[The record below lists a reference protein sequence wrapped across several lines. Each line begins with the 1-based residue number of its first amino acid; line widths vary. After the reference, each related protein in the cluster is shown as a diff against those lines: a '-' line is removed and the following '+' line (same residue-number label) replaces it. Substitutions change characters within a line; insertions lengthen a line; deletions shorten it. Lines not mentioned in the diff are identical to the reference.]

1 MSIRDR
7 NRQPAPLLLI
17 TAQLG
22 FEAFQQGLATGDW
35 QSFLKLITDDFTF
48 EFPIGKFQGTHSGK
62 EKAAEFFAYVS
73 QFFPQGLQLTI
84 KRVTWS
90 DYTVVFE
97 VLSEGEV
104 MGKPY
109 QNQAAISFDIRGEQI
124 CGYREYLGVLYQ
136 F

>member
-1 MSIRDR
+1 MNIRDR
-7 NRQPAPLLLI
+7 NRQPDPSLLI

-22 FEAFQQGLATGDW
+22 FEAFQQGLATGNW

-73 QFFPQGLQLTI
+73 QFFPQGLQLTMN
-84 KRVTWS
+84 RVTWS
-90 DYTVVFE
+90 DCTVVFE

-104 MGKPY
+104 MGKSY
-109 QNQAAISFDIRGEQI
+109 RNQAAISFDIRGEQI
-124 CGYREYLGVLYQ
+124 CGYREYLGILYQ